1 VSSRSTWLVLAALA
15 GGLVA
20 GGMAENWQ
28 SKQPFVEAA
37 ALGGGLWLDALKMTV
52 LPLIVALLIKG
63 IVGGAMAAKAGR
75 TAALS
80 IGAFAL
86 LYLVS
91 ALLGV
96 LAMPALLA
104 LFPIPAGAASAFRAG
119 IAALGPGAVTVPG
132 SADFLHS
139 FIPSNVFSA
148 AASGEMLKVVLFT
161 TVFALAVARLS
172 DSFRQTVVTFFE
184 AVGAAMLIVVG
195 WVIFL
200 APIGIFLL
208 SFVMGAEGGLAVIG
222 AVGHYFLL
230 YMSLGVVLLVAAYVI
245 AITGARWSA
254 SHFAKAMAPVQA
266 FAFSTQSS
274 TASLPLMLVA
284 AQKLQVRQ
292 ANADVTLPLAA
303 AMFRV
308 TGPAMNIGVVVYL
321 ASLLGTPLSGG
332 AIVAGVAIASVISV
346 GSAGIPGQSSFIT
359 TIAPIASAMGVPV
372 VPLGIFVALEPV
384 PDMLRTVTNVTM
396 DVAVTGAIDRRTG
409 RRREPAES

>member
-1 VSSRSTWLVLAALA
+1 VNNRTTWLVLAALA

-20 GGMAENWQ
+20 GGLVEDVQ
-28 SKQPFVEAA
+28 TKQPFVEAA

-52 LPLIVALLIKG
+52 MPLIVALLIKG

-80 IGAFAL
+80 IGSFAV
-86 LYLVS
+86 LYVLS

-104 LFPIPAGAASAFRAG
+104 LFPIPDTAANAFRAG
-119 IAALGPGAVTVPG
+119 IAALGPGAVRVPG
-132 SADFLHS
+132 GSDFLHS

-161 TVFALAVARLS
+161 AIFAMAVTRLT
-172 DSFRQTVVTFFE
+172 DSYRETVVKFFD
-184 AVGAAMLIVVG
+184 AVGSAMLVVVG
-195 WVIFL
+195 WVIAL

-230 YMSLGVVLLVAAYVI
+230 YMSLGVVLLIAAYAIAVAA
-245 AITGARWSA
+245 AGWPLG
-254 SHFAKAMAPVQA
+254 HFAKALAPVQA

-292 ANADVTLPLAA
+292 PNADVTLPLAA

-308 TGPAMNIGVVVYL
+308 TGPAMNIGVVIYL
-321 ASLLGTPLSGG
+321 ASLLGIPLAGG
-332 AIVAGVAIASVISV
+332 AIVAGVAIASVITL

-359 TIAPIASAMGVPV
+359 TISPIAAAMGVPV

-384 PDMLRTVTNVTM
+384 PDMLRTVANVTM
-396 DVAVTGAIDRRTG
+396 DVAVTGAVDRKAG
-409 RRREPAES
+409 